1 MEFDINKDKIQIE
14 KDGKI
19 VDCDIYLTFDI
30 EELSR
35 SYIVYT
41 DHSIG
46 SNGAKNLY
54 YGFIDMLNPDLGLQE
69 VTEEKEI
76 NTIKHVLE
84 ENGVNFG

>member
-1 MEFDINKDKIQIE
+1 MDFDINEEKIQIE

-19 VDCDIYLTFDI
+19 IDCDIYLTFDI

-46 SNGAKNLY
+46 KKKKKNLY
-54 YGFIDMLNPDLGLQE
+54 YGYIDLLNPDLGLQE

-76 NTIKHVLE
+76 NTIKHILE
-84 ENGVNFG
+84 ENGAQF